1 MVGELGLDGRVRPV
15 RGALVAALAARRAGA
30 TSIVVP
36 SANVDEAALV
46 PDIAVHGVRTLAGLV
61 ALVRGDDVPEV
72 ELLVEDDDLAPAPT
86 EPDIPDLADVRG
98 QHDARS
104 ALELAAAGGHH
115 LAMSGLPGVGK
126 TMLAERLPGLL
137 PPLDEQAALEVTA
150 IHSVAGRLGSGGR
163 LITVP
168 PFEAPHHTASHAAMV
183 GGGSGVPRIGLVS
196 LAHRGVL
203 FLDEAPEFDAGALDS
218 LRQPLESGEMV
229 VARSGVLGA
238 LPRAVPPRPGDEP
251 VPVRPRRRGRRAP
264 RAASAHRSSAAAISR
279 ASAARCSTASTSA
292 SRWCARRWPTSSSA
306 TPTPSP
312 PRSWRRA
319 CSRRANGP
327 RDGSRAPPGASTPTC
342 PAPSYAGCTVC
353 RPTRLRRSMRRISR
367 GQVSARG
374 ADRIV
379 RVAWTVAD
387 LAGRDRPIL
396 ADVGPGAAAPR
407 GRWAVGGLSDR
418 AARALLSRVAEP
430 GDRQLAALLAHQS
443 AAEVVERLRADAD
456 PALDRFRSRLPTADP
471 EADLARAADVGG
483 RLLVPGD
490 LEWPTQL
497 ADLGDAEPWALWVR
511 GSADLRMSALRSV
524 AVVGARAA
532 TSYGTH
538 VASGLGA
545 DLAAAGWT
553 VVSGGAF
560 GIDAA
565 AHAGALAAHGATV
578 AVLACGVDVAYP
590 PRHDALFARIAG
602 DGLLVSEVPPGAAP
616 HRGRFLVRN
625 RLIAALTR
633 GHGRGGGGPALGR
646 AVHRTRRRA
655 PRSTGPRRA
664 RSGDLRDVA
673 RGPPRAASRRDPGHQ
688 RRRGDRGGRRAGRR
702 PRRPSPPARSTV
714 RDALDP
720 LSARVLDGVPARR
733 PATVESVARTAGV
746 TASEAP
752 AALGLLELA
761 GIVRLVRDGWVLT
774 R

>member
-1 MVGELGLDGRVRPV
+1 M
-15 RGALVAALAARRAGA
+15 
-30 TSIVVP
+30 
-36 SANVDEAALV
+36 
-46 PDIAVHGVRTLAGLV
+46 
-61 ALVRGDDVPEV
+61 
-72 ELLVEDDDLAPAPT
+72 
-86 EPDIPDLADVRG
+86 
-98 QHDARS
+98 
-104 ALELAAAGGHH
+104 
-115 LAMSGLPGVGK
+115 
-126 TMLAERLPGLL
+126 
-137 PPLDEQAALEVTA
+137 
-150 IHSVAGRLGSGGR
+150 
-163 LITVP
+163 
-168 PFEAPHHTASHAAMV
+168 
-183 GGGSGVPRIGLVS
+183 
-196 LAHRGVL
+196 
-203 FLDEAPEFDAGALDS
+203 
-218 LRQPLESGEMV
+218 
-229 VARSGVLGA
+229 
-238 LPRAVPPRPGDEP
+238 
-251 VPVRPRRRGRRAP
+251 
-264 RAASAHRSSAAAISR
+264 
-279 ASAARCSTASTSA
+279 
-292 SRWCARRWPTSSSA
+292 
-306 TPTPSP
+306 
-312 PRSWRRA
+312 
-319 CSRRANGP
+319 
-327 RDGSRAPPGASTPTC
+327 
-342 PAPSYAGCTVC
+342 
-353 RPTRLRRSMRRISR
+353 
-367 GQVSARG
+367 
-374 ADRIV
+374 
-379 RVAWTVAD
+379 
-387 LAGRDRPIL
+387 
-396 ADVGPGAAAPR
+396 
-407 GRWAVGGLSDR
+407 GGLSDR

-565 AHAGALAAHGATV
+565 AHSGALAAHGTTV

-633 GHGRGGGGPALGR
+633 GTVVVEAALRSGALSTARDAERLGR
-646 AVHRTRRRA
+646 PVLAVPGPVTSEMSRGVHRE
-655 PRSTGPRRA
+655 
-664 RSGDLRDVA
+664 L
-673 RGPPRAASRRDPGHQ
+673 
-688 RRRGDRGGRRAGRR
+688 RRGATLVTSADEVIEAVGELGVDLADQ
-702 PRRPSPPARSTV
+702 PSGPVTV

-733 PATVESVARTAGV
+733 PATVESIARTAGV
-746 TASEAP
+746 TASEAA